1 MNSVSST
8 SSQGS
13 ATGSFDDPIST
24 HSNLQR
30 VQSDVGVSVIELG
43 VADIH
48 VPEGRFDAS
57 AMPSSIR
64 PDSPTNSTTSNL
76 QHHTGKRLNMI
87 AAIEEPAEDHAFL
100 PKKDHGSTSVELET
114 SPGRV
119 SRSAL
124 ITTWWTELLSL
135 VLAIGALIA
144 IAVTMAEYNKKEQP
158 AWKHTISLN
167 TLVAVL
173 STLLR
178 ACMVFVVEEGK
189 RGYSMVFSAA

>member
-1 MNSVSST
+1 
-8 SSQGS
+8 
-13 ATGSFDDPIST
+13 
-24 HSNLQR
+24 
-30 VQSDVGVSVIELG
+30 
-43 VADIH
+43 
-48 VPEGRFDAS
+48 
-57 AMPSSIR
+57 
-64 PDSPTNSTTSNL
+64 
-76 QHHTGKRLNMI
+76 MI